1 MTPNANN
8 PNSHPGIPTRPL
20 KVTINGQ
27 AQPVEAIP
35 EELMMLDY
43 LHEYRNL
50 TGTRFGCGQGLCRAC
65 TVIVDNPDGTSEEIR
80 TCITGAHYFDG
91 KTIRTIEGHAE
102 RDVNGTIKALSTV
115 QQQFLEHFSFQCS
128 YCAPGFVNAA
138 TVLVEKLKRQPVPRK
153 QLEKTISAALE
164 PHICRCT
171 GYVRY
176 YEAVRDA
183 VLKTPGTTH
192 GEG

>member
-1 MTPNANN
+1 MTTEHAK
-8 PNSHPGIPTRPL
+8 SAHIPTRPL
-20 KVTINGQ
+20 KVTINGKL
-27 AQPVEAIP
+27 QPAEDIP

-50 TGTRFGCGQGLCRAC
+50 TGTRFGCGQGMCRAC
-65 TVIVDNPDGTSEEIR
+65 TVIVDNADGSSEEVR

-91 KTIRTIEGHAE
+91 KKIRTVEGHAE
-102 RDVNGTIKALSTV
+102 RDESGDLKGLSKV
-115 QQQFLEHFSFQCS
+115 QQQFLKHFSFQCS

-138 TVLVEKLKRQPVPRK
+138 TVLVERLQQSPVEHS
-153 QLEKTISAALE
+153 QLEDVISEALE
-164 PHICRCT
+164 PHLCRCT

-183 VLKTPGTTH
+183 VLETPGTVT
-192 GEG
+192 GRG